1 MAEVTSNNVEN
12 TKFSISFLNLIPQTM
27 REMIPGYEVLAK
39 PVPGLNFLD
48 HAWEKQK
55 RIRQNPRLK
64 TRPAVKQETPSQQ
77 KNVSPSATILS
88 GELLRGKT
96 TSFSIDS
103 IDFAIDENTMIVG
116 QPILGRYA
124 KVTLKPYPNGSWR
137 AVSISVNG

>member
-1 MAEVTSNNVEN
+1 MAEVSNNNVEN

-27 REMIPGYEVLAK
+27 RERIPGYEVLAK

-48 HAWEKQK
+48 HGWERQK
-55 RIRQNPRLK
+55 RYRQNPRLK
-64 TRPAVKQETPSQQ
+64 TRPPVKQDTPNPQ
-77 KNVSPSATILS
+77 KQTAPSATVLS

-103 IDFAIDENTMIVG
+103 VDFAIDENTMIVG
-116 QPILGRYA
+116 QPVLGRYA

-137 AVSISVNG
+137 AVSISVAG